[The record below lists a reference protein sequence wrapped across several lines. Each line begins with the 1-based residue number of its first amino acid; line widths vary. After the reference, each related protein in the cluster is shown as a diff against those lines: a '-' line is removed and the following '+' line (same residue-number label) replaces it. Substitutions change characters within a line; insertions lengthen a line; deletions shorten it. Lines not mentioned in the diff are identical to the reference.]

1 MSGIYTVLN
10 DSQAGMFRLKQASR
24 WADPDEKRNSLTD
37 KAKDAALTFSLDPD
51 FARNANAAMT
61 AMEEARKI
69 AAPKAMAEQRL
80 QEVEQRM
87 KELRQEARLAA
98 ARGDREK
105 LAQLAREAAQLARK
119 AGKAA
124 SEFSVGVSNAAA
136 MGKGAGSGTE
146 ITTTFWQSQ
155 TTVSLTQTE
164 TVVQVTLS
172 GDAAAALAAQVAA
185 DPATAAPVTAPPISA
200 PAMPSSGMQP
210 APGAGGGGELPDM
223 SAEDMSPED
232 MAAFAEDA
240 MAAFDAI
247 LPDTSG
253 SGGMDMR
260 AVTARAAEDHR
271 LGLARWKEAD
281 EFGRRIEAVLYQAK
295 SVISEAKI
303 ANETDE
309 DYDRRRER
317 RKELEEYDKVL
328 GESQEAVND
337 LRAAAFGTS
346 AAPVTGAEALA
357 AAAAPS
363 GTAPV
368 TVAAPVTVDVTA

>member
-37 KAKDAALTFSLDPD
+37 KAKDAALAFSLDPD
-51 FARNANAAMT
+51 FARNANAAIT

-136 MGKGAGSGTE
+136 MGKGAGTGTE
-146 ITTTFWQSQ
+146 ITTTIRQSQ

-172 GDAAAALAAQVAA
+172 GDATAALAAQVAA
-185 DPATAAPVTAPPISA
+185 DPAATAPVTAPPM
-200 PAMPSSGMQP
+200 PA
-210 APGAGGGGELPDM
+210 APGPGGEGELPDM
-223 SAEDMSPED
+223 SPEDMSPED
-232 MAAFAEDA
+232 LAAFAEDTL
-240 MAAFDAI
+240 AALGSV
-247 LPDTSG
+247 LPG
-253 SGGMDMR
+253 AASGGMDMR
-260 AVTARAAEDHR
+260 AFAARAAEDNR

-281 EFGRRIEAVLYQAK
+281 EFGRRVESVLYQAK

-317 RKELEEYDKVL
+317 RKELDDYDKAI

-357 AAAAPS
+357 ATAAPS
-363 GTAPV
+363 GTAPI
-368 TVAAPVTVDVTA
+368 TVAAPVTVDLTA

>member
-37 KAKDAALTFSLDPD
+37 KAKDAALAFSLDPD
-51 FARNANAAMT
+51 FARNANAAIT

-136 MGKGAGSGTE
+136 MGKGAGTGTE
-146 ITTTFWQSQ
+146 ITTTIRQSQ

-185 DPATAAPVTAPPISA
+185 DPAATAPVTAPPM
-200 PAMPSSGMQP
+200 PA
-210 APGAGGGGELPDM
+210 APGPGGEGELPDM
-223 SAEDMSPED
+223 SPEDMSPED
-232 MAAFAEDA
+232 MSPEDLAAFAEDTL
-240 MAAFDAI
+240 AALGSV
-247 LPDTSG
+247 LPG
-253 SGGMDMR
+253 AASGGMDMR
-260 AVTARAAEDHR
+260 AFAARAAEDHR

-281 EFGRRIEAVLYQAK
+281 EFGRRVESVLYQAK

-317 RKELEEYDKVL
+317 RKELDDYDKAI

-346 AAPVTGAEALA
+346 AALVTGAEALA
-357 AAAAPS
+357 ATAAPS
-363 GTAPV
+363 GTAPI
-368 TVAAPVTVDVTA
+368 TVAAPVTVDLTA

>member
-37 KAKDAALTFSLDPD
+37 KARDAALTFSLDPD
-51 FARNANAAMT
+51 FARNASAAIA
-61 AMEEARKI
+61 AMEEARRI

-80 QEVEQRM
+80 QEVEQRIR
-87 KELRQEARLAA
+87 ELRQEARLAA

-124 SEFSVGVSNAAA
+124 GEFSVGVSNAAA
-136 MGKGAGSGTE
+136 MGKGAGTE
-146 ITTTFWQSQ
+146 ITTTIRQSQ
-155 TTVSLTQTE
+155 TTVTFSQTE

-172 GDAAAALAAQVAA
+172 GDAAAALAGQVAA
-185 DPATAAPVTAPPISA
+185 GPASAAAAPPPADVRTVPPVTVPPEA
-200 PAMPSSGMQP
+200 TPPDAT
-210 APGAGGGGELPDM
+210 PG
-223 SAEDMSPED
+223 D
-232 MAAFAEDA
+232 MAALAEDA
-240 MAAFDAI
+240 MAIFDSGLFDTPAETGMSMQAI
-247 LPDTSG
+247 
-253 SGGMDMR
+253 
-260 AVTARAAEDHR
+260 TARAAEDHR

-281 EFGRRIEAVLYQAK
+281 AFGRRVEDVLHHAKAV
-295 SVISEAKI
+295 ITEAKL

-317 RKELEEYDKVL
+317 RKQLEEYDKAI

-346 AAPVTGAEALA
+346 AAPVTGAGLPA
-357 AAAAPS
+357 ATGGPVAA
-363 GTAPV
+363 TAPV
-368 TVAAPVTVDVTA
+368 AVAAPAAVDVTA

>member
-51 FARNANAAMT
+51 FARNANAAIT

-136 MGKGAGSGTE
+136 MGKGAGTGTE
-146 ITTTFWQSQ
+146 ITTTFQQ
-155 TTVSLTQTE
+155 THTTVSLTQTE

-185 DPATAAPVTAPPISA
+185 DPAAAAPVTTPP
-200 PAMPSSGMQP
+200 MPSPGMP
-210 APGAGGGGELPDM
+210 AAPGAGGDGEFLAV
-223 SAEDMSPED
+223 SAEDMSPEEI
-232 MAAFAEDA
+232 AAFAEEA
-240 MAAFDAI
+240 MAAFNSV
-247 LPDTSG
+247 LPATTA
-253 SGGMDMR
+253 SGGLDMR
-260 AVTARAAEDHR
+260 AITARAAEDHR

-281 EFGRRIEAVLYQAK
+281 EFGRRIEGVLHQAK

-317 RKELEEYDKVL
+317 RKELDEYDKAI
-328 GESQEAVND
+328 GESQDAVND

-346 AAPVTGAEALA
+346 VAPVTGAEALA
-357 AAAAPS
+357 AATAPS

>member
-10 DSQAGMFRLKQASR
+10 DSQTGMFRLKQASR
-24 WADPDEKRNSLTD
+24 WADPDEKRNTLSD
-37 KAKDAALTFSLDPD
+37 KARDAALTFSLDPD
-51 FARNANAAMT
+51 FARNASAAIT

-80 QEVEQRM
+80 QEVEQRIR
-87 KELRQEARLAA
+87 ELRQEARLAA

-124 SEFSVGVSNAAA
+124 GEFSVGVENAAA
-136 MGKGAGSGTE
+136 MGKGAGTE
-146 ITTTFWQSQ
+146 ITTTIRQSQ
-155 TTVSLTQTE
+155 TTVSLAQTE

-172 GDAAAALAAQVAA
+172 GDAAAALAAQVG
-185 DPATAAPVTAPPISA
+185 SA
-200 PAMPSSGMQP
+200 PASPAAAPATTPPVPATTTPAAAATTLPPS
-210 APGAGGGGELPDM
+210 AGGGSGVSETAPD
-223 SAEDMSPED
+223 D
-232 MAAFAEDA
+232 MAALAEDA
-240 MAAFDAI
+240 MAIFDSG
-247 LPDTSG
+247 LFDTPADT
-253 SGGMDMR
+253 GMSMQ

-281 EFGRRIEAVLYQAK
+281 AFGRRVEDVLHHAKAV
-295 SVISEAKI
+295 ITEAKL

-317 RKELEEYDKVL
+317 RKQLEEYDKVI

-346 AAPVTGAEALA
+346 AAPVTGADALA
-357 AAAAPS
+357 AAGGP
-363 GTAPV
+363 
-368 TVAAPVTVDVTA
+368 VAAAASVVAPPVVDVTA